1 MLQCPS
7 PTKVN
12 PVSWMPRLIIVVC
25 ELQSTVHPTPQP
37 LPPSIP
43 PQCSPWERFH
53 SLHLLVARVLHGCLA
68 LLEIRT
74 SVRQVLRRIWRP
86 TVCGGEGQGSAGH
99 PPHPPGWQLDFTS
112 RETKFKWGTEQ
123 AWCRT
128 CWRLRSP
135 LVQVLVLV
143 PVLVLV
149 SAVPVQG

>member
-25 ELQSTVHPTPQP
+25 ELQSTVHRIPP

-43 PQCSPWERFH
+43 PSAVLGRGSTPCICWLQEFCTAALRCSKSVLQSGKCSDAFGDQPFAAGKVKEALVTPHTLRVGSLTSQVGRQSSSGER
-53 SLHLLVARVLHGCLA
+53 S
-68 LLEIRT
+68 
-74 SVRQVLRRIWRP
+74 RR
-86 TVCGGEGQGSAGH
+86 G
-99 PPHPPGWQLDFTS
+99 
-112 RETKFKWGTEQ
+112 
-123 AWCRT
+123 CRT